1 MVRTSGLCAA
11 TVPRSSFLPSWSRS
25 SFASLPKGI
34 EPCRSIAYCETCLWG
49 PEEVS
54 RLTAAYEQ
62 ALRRIGV
69 VDRDDPLAEMV
80 AKKVINISQSGVRDP
95 AEIAALAIKELGV
108 Q

>member
-1 MVRTSGLCAA
+1 MPIHRLLRNLSV
-11 TVPRSSFLPSWSRS
+11 
-25 SFASLPKGI
+25 
-34 EPCRSIAYCETCLWG
+34 G

-54 RLTAAYEQ
+54 RLTAAYGQ
-62 ALRRIGV
+62 ALRRIGL

-95 AEIAALAIKELGV
+95 AEIAALTIKELGI